1 VGWGLDGSGEGEGR
15 GGGKGGCGGGEGWRG
30 DAWGGG
36 GLVREGR
43 EREERGRMTAS
54 TSGYVTR

>member
-1 VGWGLDGSGEGEGR
+1 MEAERGRGGEGE
-15 GGGKGGCGGGEGWRG
+15 KGGVGEGRDG
-30 DAWGGG
+30 VGTLGGGG